1 MKKYI
6 FLFFITSS
14 IQAQLLQPIQLLP
27 PIQSY
32 SPEEYN
38 AANQNWGITQSEE
51 KDIFFANNDGLLKF
65 NGSRWSIYN
74 SPNGSIVRSVKAV
87 KNRVY
92 AGLYEDFGYWEKR
105 LDGKYYFTS
114 LVNSL
119 EINVKND
126 EQFWNILHYDDWLV
140 FQSLSRLVMYNEL
153 SNEIKVFVPSQD
165 IFSSFIIDKRIYFT
179 LSSGLYT
186 LENGK
191 ELLLSNDSRLRN
203 KNQYPHILNIFKN
216 ERNLLIITDD
226 LNFFELFPNGNLAS
240 LSPSISKSQV
250 NGTRVFKAIRLNDG
264 GFAIGTVGKGL
275 MLFDNKGKLL
285 RTLNKSQGISNNTIL
300 SLYEDIDNN
309 IWLGL
314 DNGISLINS
323 KSAFKIYNDND
334 GILGTVYSSKLH
346 NDFLYVGTNQ
356 GLFFRKHKSN
366 DSFKLIQNTSG
377 QVWSL
382 TEINGELFCGH
393 NNGSFI
399 IKNEIA
405 TKIPETSGTWTFRKI
420 SKSTNLILE
429 GGYFGF
435 NILYKKNNQ
444 WVIRNKIKGFDISS
458 RLFEISKNGK
468 ILISHGY
475 KGVYKLSLSSDFFH
489 LKEFKIDTSVTIGGN
504 ASLAK
509 FDNEIYYNYNS
520 GFYKYNADKD
530 TFEKD
535 SLLSN
540 LSNKELISGLIIN
553 DNDKKLWMFS
563 ENYLHYLSTDL
574 MSNER
579 VISTVLFPEKL
590 RKTVF
595 ENISKTQNDEYI
607 VGTNNGYISFDLEKY
622 LLYPPEINYE
632 KIEINKINE
641 SPVLVDFNKDLEFDN
656 KTNNISFY
664 YNTPNYQKFQK
675 VEYQFVLD
683 GYTNDWSGFNEKS
696 SITFSN
702 LRFGDYEFRVRSKIG
717 NVFSKNNLNSI
728 KFSIQKPWYISN
740 FMITAYV
747 LIVVV
752 FILLINRYYIN
763 FYRKKEEKIIRM
775 NQNRLELKEIEK
787 KQALM
792 SIKNEKLRHDIEE
805 RNKQLAI
812 STMSMVKKNRFLSRI
827 KKDLKNID
835 STENI
840 SSVIK
845 VIDRNLNNK
854 DDWKFFEEAFNNAD
868 KDFLK
873 KVKQSHPSL
882 TNNDLRLCA
891 YLRLNLSSK
900 EIAPLLNITL
910 SSVEIK
916 RYRLRKKMNLPRNQR
931 LTDHLL
937 TL

>member
-6 FLFFITSS
+6 FLFFITLS
-14 IQAQLLQPIQLLP
+14 IQAQLLP

-32 SPEEYN
+32 SPDEYN
-38 AANQNWGITQSEE
+38 AANQNWDITQSEE

-65 NGSRWSIYN
+65 NGSRWTIYN

-119 EINVKND
+119 ELIVHND
-126 EQFWNILHYDDWLV
+126 EEFWNILHYDDWLI

-153 SNEIKVFVPSQD
+153 SNEIKFFAPSQD
-165 IFSSFIIDKRIYFT
+165 IFSSFIVDKRIYFT
-179 LSSGLYT
+179 LNSGLYT

-191 ELLLSNDSRLRN
+191 ELLVSNDSRLRN
-203 KNQYPHILNIFKN
+203 RNQYPHILNVFKN
-216 ERNLLIITDD
+216 EENLLIITDKMD
-226 LNFFELFPNGNLAS
+226 FFELFPNGNLTS
-240 LSPSISKSQV
+240 LSSSISKPQV
-250 NGTRVFKAIRLNDG
+250 NGTTVFKAIRLKDG

-275 MLFDNKGKLL
+275 MLFDDKGKLL
-285 RTLNKSQGISNNTIL
+285 RSLNKSQGILNNTIL
-300 SLYEDIDNN
+300 SLYEDLDNN

-323 KSAFKIYNDND
+323 KSPFKIYNDKN
-334 GILGTVYSSKLH
+334 GVLGTVYSSKLH
-346 NDFLYVGTNQ
+346 DDFLYVGTNQ
-356 GLFFRKHKSN
+356 GLFFKKHKST

-393 NNGSFI
+393 NNGAFI
-399 IKNEIA
+399 IKNGIA

-420 SKSTNLILE
+420 SKSSNLILE
-429 GGYFGF
+429 GGYLGF

-468 ILISHGY
+468 ILVSHGY
-475 KGVYKLSLSSDFFH
+475 RGVYKLSLSPDFFD
-489 LKEFKIDTSVTIGGN
+489 LKEIKIDTSVTIGGN

-509 FDNEIYYNYNS
+509 FDNEIYYNYS
-520 GFYKYNADKD
+520 AGFYKYNTEKD

-535 SLLSN
+535 NLLSN
-540 LSNKELISGLIIN
+540 LSNKELINGIIIN
-553 DNDKKLWMFS
+553 DNNKKLWMFS
-563 ENYLHYLSTDL
+563 ENYLHYLSKDL

-579 VISTVLFPEKL
+579 IISTVLFPEKL

-595 ENISKTQNDEYI
+595 ENISKIQNDEYI
-607 VGTNNGYISFDLEKY
+607 IGTNNGYILFDLEKY
-622 LLYPPEINYE
+622 LVYPPAIQYE
-632 KIEINKINE
+632 KIDINKINE
-641 SPVLVDFNKDLEFDN
+641 SPISIDFNKDFEFDH

-664 YNTPNYQKFQK
+664 YNSRNFQKFQK
-675 VEYQFVLD
+675 VEYQFLLD
-683 GYTNDWSGFNEKS
+683 GYTNDWSSFNEKS
-696 SITFSN
+696 NITFSN
-702 LRFGDYEFRVRSKIG
+702 LRYGNYEFKVRSKIG
-717 NVFSKNNLNSI
+717 NVFSKNDLKSI
-728 KFSIQKPWYISN
+728 KFSIERPWYISN
-740 FMITAYV
+740 FMIINYV
-747 LIVVV
+747 LIVGI
-752 FILLINRYYIN
+752 FIFLINRYYIN
-763 FYRKKEEKIIRM
+763 FYRRKEEKIIRM
-775 NQNRLELKEIEK
+775 NQNKLELKEIEK
-787 KQALM
+787 KQALT
-792 SIKNEKLRHDIEE
+792 SIKNEKLQQDIEGKN
-805 RNKQLAI
+805 RQLAI
-812 STMSMVKKNRFLSRI
+812 STMSMIKKNQFLSKL

-835 STENI
+835 SMQNI
-840 SSVIK
+840 SSVIR

-873 KVKQSHPSL
+873 KVKQSHQSL

-900 EIAPLLNITL
+900 EIAPLLNISL

-916 RYRLRKKMNLPRNQR
+916 RYRLRKKMNLSRNQR